1 MGIGGGG
8 GSVGGCGGKDV
19 GQHPAIN
26 LRSLLNP
33 FVFSSCMVFSE
44 LMYPFPCFFIL
55 LSSFYIVS
63 PSVLLCDT
71 VQRK

>member
-8 GSVGGCGGKDV
+8 GSVGGCGGRDV

-33 FVFSSCMVFSE
+33 LVFSSCMVFSE
-44 LMYPFPCFFIL
+44 LMYPFSCLFIL
-55 LSSFYIVS
+55 LSSYIVS
-63 PSVLLCDT
+63 SSVLLCDT

>member
-1 MGIGGGG
+1 MR
-8 GSVGGCGGKDV
+8 VGGCGGRDV

-33 FVFSSCMVFSE
+33 LVSSSCMAFSE
-44 LMYPFPCFFIL
+44 LMYPFSCLFIL
-55 LSSFYIVS
+55 LSFFYIGS
-63 PSVLLCDT
+63 SSVLLCDR